1 MACLPVMFQD
11 EAEEVEIPAI
21 AQLKQQGWV
30 FVPGA
35 DLAPGQ
41 PGDERSYYR
50 DVVLVKRLEAALRRL
65 NPWISEENLR
75 KVLREFSHPNFAD
88 LSETQH

>member
-1 MACLPVMFQD
+1 MFQD
-11 EAEEVEIPAI
+11 EADKVEIPAI
-21 AQLKQQGWV
+21 EQLKQQGWA
-30 FVPGA
+30 FVSGA
-35 DLAPGQ
+35 ELAPGQ

-75 KVLREFSHPNFAD
+75 KVLREFTHPNFAC
-88 LSETQH
+88 LSEMQH

>member
-1 MACLPVMFQD
+1 MFQD
-11 EAEEVEIPAI
+11 EAEKVEIPAI
-21 AQLKQQGWV
+21 AQLKRQGWA

-35 DLAPGQ
+35 ELAPGQ
-41 PGDERSYYR
+41 PGEERSYCR
-50 DVVLVKRLEAALRRL
+50 DVVLGKRLEAALRRL

-75 KVLREFSHPNFAD
+75 KVLREFTRPNFSD